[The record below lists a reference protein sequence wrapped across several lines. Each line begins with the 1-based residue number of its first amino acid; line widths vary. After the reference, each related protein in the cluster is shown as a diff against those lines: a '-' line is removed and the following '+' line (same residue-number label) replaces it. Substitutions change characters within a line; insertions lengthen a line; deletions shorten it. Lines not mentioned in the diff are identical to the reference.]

1 MFSPLPPVTEILAT
15 AQVVSLPLVESF
27 RGIKQRKVLL
37 FEGPSGWAEFAPFE
51 NHDLAHSAK
60 WLEAAIE
67 QAYGS
72 WPTASRESVAV
83 NAILPEVDLVATEKL
98 ATKWIADF
106 GFSTFKFKTSADVGA
121 DIAKAQ
127 LISERVADAG
137 FIPQIRVDANGLWD
151 LDVAA
156 QNLNR
161 LAAEVPALEYVE
173 QPIEN
178 LTDYLVL
185 KKQSAT
191 PIALDE
197 SLRLIHSPDFDLIHQ
212 VADVVVLKAIPLG
225 GLKNALHVASQI
237 ELPIVVSG
245 SLDSSVGLAAG
256 LQLASLVGD
265 KPAGLATDLLFA
277 DYVTSHKHKIA
288 SGRIEV
294 GRRIPDL
301 SSQHLADAD
310 VVAQLRTRL
319 IECYKY
325 LEQL

>member
-1 MFSPLPPVTEILAT
+1 MLSPLPPVTEILAT

-27 RGIKQRKVLL
+27 RGITQRTVLL
-37 FEGPSGWAEFAPFE
+37 FEGPSGWAEFAPFQ
-51 NHDLAHSAK
+51 NHDLAHSAR

-72 WPTASRESVAV
+72 WPVALKDSVEV
-83 NAILPEVDLVATEKL
+83 NAILPEVDLAATEKL
-98 ATKWIADF
+98 ASKWIAEF
-106 GFSTFKFKTSADVGA
+106 GFSTFKFKSSTDIGLDV
-121 DIAKAQ
+121 AKAQ
-127 LISERVADAG
+127 LLSQLVTNAG
-137 FIPQIRVDANGLWD
+137 LIPQIRVDANGRWD
-151 LDVAA
+151 FEVAA

-173 QPIEN
+173 QPIGD
-178 LTDYLVL
+178 LADYLTL
-185 KKQSAT
+185 KKSTAT

-197 SLRLIHSPDFDLIHQ
+197 SLRLADSPNLDLIHQ

-225 GLKNALHVASQI
+225 GLNNALQMASQI

-256 LQLASLVGD
+256 LQLAALVGN
-265 KPAGLATDLLFA
+265 KPAGLATDLLFV
-277 DYVTSHKHKIA
+277 DSVTSQPHKIA
-288 SGRIEV
+288 AGRIEL

-301 SSQHLADAD
+301 HSQHLADAE
-310 VVAQLRTRL
+310 VVAELRARL
-319 IECYKY
+319 VECYKY